1 MNAPKARLAP
11 PDLTAAGLAAE
22 EIRQQFEILQN
33 DAPAVENAKEIKN
46 GGVIAVYLKAAPA
59 EASKVMSIQVRPA
72 VW

>member
-11 PDLTAAGLAAE
+11 SDLTAPELAAE

-33 DAPAVENAKEIKN
+33 DSSVENAKEIKN
-46 GGVIAVYLKAAPA
+46 GGVIPVYFKAKPA
-59 EASKVMSIQVRPA
+59 EASKVTSIKVRRA